1 MKKTLLSTLIALAL
15 ISTSALHADE
25 ITDQMAEAVKAYQD
39 KDYKGAMDELKF
51 ITAQLQKMDA
61 TENQKLLPEPLKGW
75 KKEESQNGSQGMM
88 SMLGGG
94 GGTSMQATYKK
105 DRESIEIQIMAN
117 SPMISMMSMSI
128 SNPSLMAADPSV
140 SPYRYK
146 RNKGMKKKNGKN
158 TEITLLVSGQIMIQ
172 LKGSNLID
180 DAVLE
185 QYLDTIDIK
194 ELKNSLL

>member
-1 MKKTLLSTLIALAL
+1 
-15 ISTSALHADE
+15 
-25 ITDQMAEAVKAYQD
+25 MAEAVKAYQD

-61 TENQKLLPEPLKGW
+61 TENQKLLPEPLEGW

-94 GGTSMQATYKK
+94 GGTSMQATYIK

-172 LKGSNLID
+172 LKGSNLKD

-185 QYLDTIDIK
+185 EYLDTIDIK